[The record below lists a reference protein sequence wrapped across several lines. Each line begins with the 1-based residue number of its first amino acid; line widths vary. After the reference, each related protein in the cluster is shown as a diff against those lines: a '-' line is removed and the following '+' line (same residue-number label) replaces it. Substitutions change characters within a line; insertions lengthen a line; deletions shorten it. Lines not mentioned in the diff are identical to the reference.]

1 MTTTGG
7 GGDASSSEL
16 IGVIVFLFIV
26 VAIMFSIGLVVFLI
40 VRKIIER
47 NAQRK
52 TTMTAYAQQRGLAY
66 EGDGTLPT
74 ITPLLRRRGR
84 ASGKV
89 SGRLPGGITGTL
101 ASYQY
106 TVGSDDDRRT
116 YYFTVVLAPLPEAG
130 STRFYCFRRVGG
142 DLFDSIGDA
151 LTPLQTVELESE
163 LFSRSFRLMV
173 KDEANMVAIRQLFSP
188 SFIVFLSEEVPPT
201 FWFEVEGGQILGVIK
216 GENWEDAAALDGL
229 CTTTAAVAERIR
241 KDVSERHGL
250 RRATTPAPPGPAG
263 RAAPRLLRHRP
274 GESPRLP
281 SPKRRLLLRRPA
293 ADRRPGAHGD
303 GAGRGHP
310 CRAGRQ
316 ASCYPFAAS
325 LTTTSSSASIDSCI
339 PSSMPD
345 SMTMS
350 RISRA
355 G

>member
-52 TTMTAYAQQRGLAY
+52 TTMTAYAQQRGLAS

-229 CTTTAAVAERIR
+229 CTTTAAVAEQIR

-263 RAAPRLLRHRP
+263 RAAPPPPPPPP
-274 GESPRLP
+274 GGEPPPPEPEAPPPPPPP
-281 SPKRRLLLRRPA
+281 S
-293 ADRRPGAHGD
+293 G
-303 GAGRGHP
+303 
-310 CRAGRQ
+310 
-316 ASCYPFAAS
+316 
-325 LTTTSSSASIDSCI
+325 
-339 PSSMPD
+339 
-345 SMTMS
+345 
-350 RISRA
+350 
-355 G
+355 